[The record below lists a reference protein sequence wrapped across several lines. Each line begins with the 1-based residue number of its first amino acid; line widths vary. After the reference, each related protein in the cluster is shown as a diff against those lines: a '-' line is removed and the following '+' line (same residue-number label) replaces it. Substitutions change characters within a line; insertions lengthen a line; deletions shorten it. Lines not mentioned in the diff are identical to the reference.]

1 MPRTDILGS
10 DQLGGDGVPAWLAA
24 LLEIDKLPSSGE
36 IDIGGQPFV
45 LEGGVL
51 RQQALQSK
59 AQQQTGEVFAFK
71 WHKRE
76 TFESPASRERMGEWL
91 RARYGPVSRAPWFH
105 ACGDPPVVLDAGCGA
120 GFSALEWWGETLE
133 RVRYLGVDVSDA
145 VEVARRS
152 FQERGLPGAF
162 MQADIT
168 ALPLPKGSV
177 DVVFCEGAL
186 HHTDS
191 TEGALKALAR
201 MLKPGGYFLFYVY
214 RVKGPIREFTDDH
227 IRAKL
232 QAMTPD
238 EAWDAIMPLTRLG
251 KALGDLG
258 VEVEIPEDVELLG
271 VPAGRIDI
279 QRLFYWHV
287 FKAFHH
293 PSLDLDELNHINF
306 DWYAPANAHRQSPE
320 DVRAWCAEAGLA
332 VTREVI
338 EEAGITV
345 IARKEDRL
353 RAAPCAV

>member
-1 MPRTDILGS
+1 MPRTDIVGG
-10 DQLGGDGVPAWLAA
+10 DQLGGDGVPAWLAV
-24 LLEIDKLPSSGE
+24 LLEIDKLPGSGE

-51 RQQALQSK
+51 RQQALRSK
-59 AQQQTGEVFAFK
+59 AQHQTEEVFAFK

-91 RARYGPVSRAPWFH
+91 RARYGPVSQAPWIH

-120 GFSALEWWGETLE
+120 GFSALEWWGDTLE

-145 VEVARRS
+145 VDVARCP

-168 ALPLPKGSV
+168 ELPLPKGSV

-201 MLKPGGYFLFYVY
+201 TLKPGGYFLFYVY

-227 IRAKL
+227 VRAKL

-251 KALGDLG
+251 KALGDLA
-258 VEVEIPEDVELLG
+258 VEVEIPEDIELLG
-271 VPAGRIDI
+271 IPAGRIDI

-320 DVRAWCAEAGLA
+320 DVRAWCAEAGLV

-345 IARKEDRL
+345 IARKENRP
-353 RAAPCAV
+353 RAA